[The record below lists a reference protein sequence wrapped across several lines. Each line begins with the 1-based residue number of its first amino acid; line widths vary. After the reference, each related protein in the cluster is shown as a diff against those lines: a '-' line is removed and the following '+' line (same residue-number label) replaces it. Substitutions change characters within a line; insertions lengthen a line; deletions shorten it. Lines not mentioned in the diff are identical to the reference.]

1 MSGDTY
7 YQSPILLHHCCSCNI
22 TINEPVGIRGINYG
36 AVYDASKHIF
46 VVKDKIIIKFNSNKY
61 QLEEYHF
68 HIPGEHDLNG
78 QIYESE
84 IHYVFVQ
91 LTHGEKYREHNY
103 VCRNVCSCRT
113 DFHDNITMV
122 NADENDRNILVIGRV
137 IRPTEKRY
145 DLSKIQVDLPACYY
159 MYDGTLTTG
168 NFSPVRWLVGD
179 EPIRLNIE
187 EISHFAKDARPI
199 QESDGRIIL
208 FSDKMFH

>member
-68 HIPGEHDLNG
+68 
-78 QIYESE
+78 
-84 IHYVFVQ
+84 
-91 LTHGEKYREHNY
+91 
-103 VCRNVCSCRT
+103 
-113 DFHDNITMV
+113 
-122 NADENDRNILVIGRV
+122 
-137 IRPTEKRY
+137 
-145 DLSKIQVDLPACYY
+145 
-159 MYDGTLTTG
+159 
-168 NFSPVRWLVGD
+168 SPVRWLVGD

-208 FSDKMFH
+208 FSDKIFY